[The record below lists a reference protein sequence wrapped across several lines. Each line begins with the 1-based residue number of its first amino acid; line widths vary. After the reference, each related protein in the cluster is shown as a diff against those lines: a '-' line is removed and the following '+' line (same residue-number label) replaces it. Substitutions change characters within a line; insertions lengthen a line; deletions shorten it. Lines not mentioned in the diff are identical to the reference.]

1 MNLGLG
7 EVCALLAPLA
17 WSVAVIFYKRAAELP
32 AVSMNLFKNSLA
44 IVLLGATMLV
54 AGLGVPG
61 LGDAPARSG
70 ADWARLVGS
79 GVIGL
84 ALGDTL
90 LFEGLSRIG
99 AARLA
104 VVDTLYAP
112 LMVLL
117 SWAVLGEPL
126 GAAFLGGAVA
136 VVVGIALAS
145 AHAREETSPADAR
158 ALLVGSL
165 LALGAI
171 TCTCVGVILAKPAL
185 EGGNLVEI
193 TLTRLVAGTVAQL
206 VVVGLTGRHADAM
219 AAFVRRDT
227 WRHMVPGA
235 LVGTYLSLMLWLGG
249 FKWGQA
255 SVASVLNQMATV
267 YMLVLARVFLGERL
281 RRRQVAGALVAA
293 GGALWIV
300 WAK

>member
-1 MNLGLG
+1 MNLGPG
-7 EVCALLAPLA
+7 EICALLAPLA
-17 WSVAVIFYKRAAELP
+17 WSVAVIFYKRASELP
-32 AVSMNLFKNSLA
+32 AASMNLFKNSLA
-44 IVLLGATMLV
+44 IVLLAGTMLV
-54 AGLGVPG
+54 AGIGVPG
-61 LGDAPARSG
+61 AGDAPARS
-70 ADWARLVGS
+70 AEDWARLVGS

-90 LFEGLSRIG
+90 LFEGLARIG

-145 AHAREETSPADAR
+145 AHARAETSPADAR
-158 ALLVGSL
+158 QLFVGSM

-185 EGGNLVEI
+185 GSGHLVEI
-193 TLTRLVAGTVAQL
+193 TWTRLVAGTLVQVGVVAA
-206 VVVGLTGRHADAM
+206 TGRRADAM

-255 SVASVLNQMATV
+255 AVASVLNQMATV

-281 RRRQVAGALVAA
+281 RKRQVFGALVAA